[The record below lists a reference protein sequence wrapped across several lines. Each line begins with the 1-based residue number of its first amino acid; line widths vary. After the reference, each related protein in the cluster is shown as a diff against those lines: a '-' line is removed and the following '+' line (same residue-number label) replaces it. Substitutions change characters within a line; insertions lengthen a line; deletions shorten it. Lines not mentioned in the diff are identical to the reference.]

1 METLLDLVRISTFQL
16 TERRLTSKDCIGG
29 YHVNELTL
37 HSVNRGVT
45 SIEFADGS
53 QDRTRTATAG
63 TLILVPA
70 RCRYVLRGT
79 GIRQESARPSS
90 TQHELPTVL
99 SDSDGSALVTTVGL
113 ELEANLHSVLSRT
126 FRTPILISNHASHD
140 SPVRQF
146 STASGPTLSALRNR
160 TSVARMLEILLVET
174 ISAAMDP
181 KDLSLIGNPAHA
193 ILRAV
198 AVMQVDPGHNWS
210 VENLAH
216 EIGYSRARFAREF
229 HEQIG
234 LPPMT
239 HLRNARIKLARTML
253 AVNGAKLRDVAI
265 CCGYSSESALHRAMK
280 ASRPDFE

>member
-16 TERRLTSKDCIGG
+16 TERRLTSKDCIAG

-37 HSVNRGVT
+37 HSVNRGIV
-45 SIEFADGS
+45 SLEFAEGS
-53 QDRTRTATAG
+53 QDRTQMATAG

-79 GIRQESARPSS
+79 GIRQDSARSSS
-90 TQHELPTVL
+90 TQHELPTDL
-99 SDSDGSALVTTVGL
+99 SDADGSALVTTVGL
-113 ELEANLHSVLSRT
+113 KLEANLHSTLSRM
-126 FRTPILISNHASHD
+126 FRTPISVSNHASHD
-140 SPVRQF
+140 SPLRQF
-146 STASGPTLSALRNR
+146 STASGQTLSALRNR
-160 TSVARMLEILLVET
+160 TSVTRMLEIWLLET
-174 ISAAMDP
+174 ISEAMNP
-181 KDLSLIGNPAHA
+181 KELSLTGNPAHA

-198 AVMQVDPGHNWS
+198 AVMQIDPAHNWS

-229 HEQIG
+229 REQIG

-280 ASRPDFE
+280 ASRPEFE